1 METLLLMNRS
11 LLLSLSLLLAL
22 VSTASCKKTATDTR
36 NDKNIAPKKES
47 LGNFNAD
54 SAYSYIEKQLEFGP
68 RVPGTDG
75 HKACASWLEGKL
87 RETKPDTL
95 IVQRGEVRAY
105 TGARLPI
112 TNLMASYNRANP
124 NRLLLVAHWD
134 TRPWADNDAVPANHS
149 KPLPGAND
157 GGSGVGVL
165 LEIAR
170 NLAIKKPAYGIDI
183 LLVDAE
189 DYGRSGGFSDNGDSW
204 CLGTQYFIENLP
216 YPDGL
221 LPRYA
226 IVLDMVG
233 GRDARFSKEYTSH
246 TQAREYTDKIWK
258 EAAAL
263 GLADRFPDRVTAG
276 VVDDHTFLNEA
287 GIPAVDI
294 VECDNHITNSFP
306 PYWHTM
312 QDDMSNIDRSTLG
325 DVGKTVLN
333 LVYSPKI

>member
-1 METLLLMNRS
+1 MNRS
-11 LLLSLSLLLAL
+11 LSLALSLLLAL
-22 VSTASCKKTATDTR
+22 FSTACGNKSNAEKQPGT
-36 NDKNIAPKKES
+36 KKEPKEV

-54 SAYSYIEKQLEFGP
+54 SAYSYIERQLEFGP
-68 RVPGTDG
+68 RVPGTDS
-75 HKACASWLEGKL
+75 HRACGEWLEAML
-87 RETKPDTL
+87 RRTKPDSL

-112 TNLMASYNRANP
+112 TNLMASYNHTNP

-134 TRPWADNDAVPANHS
+134 TRPWADNDPDSNNHT
-149 KPLPGAND
+149 KPIPGAND

-170 NLAIKKPAYGIDI
+170 NLAEERPAYGVDI

-189 DYGRSGGFSDNGDSW
+189 DYGRSGGFMDTGDSW

-226 IVLDMVG
+226 IVLDMIG
-233 GRDARFSKEYTSH
+233 GRDAHFSKEYTSV
-246 TQAREYTDKIWK
+246 TEAKEYTDKIWT

-263 GLADRFPDRVTAG
+263 GLSDRFRSKTTAAI
-276 VVDDHTFLNEA
+276 VDDHTFLNQA

-294 VECDNHITNSFP
+294 VECDNSATNGFP

-312 QDDMSNIDRSTLG
+312 QDDMGNIDRHTLG